1 MSSSP
6 PAESAP
12 YAGQRLGLPVAGR
25 GSAAGWGRRFLALL
39 VDWIASVL
47 VAAVVVGPRVLS
59 SRGWEAWAPMMVF
72 LVEATAL
79 TALAGGSFGQLVVRV
94 AVVRSDRR
102 PVSLLAALLRTAMVC
117 LVVPPLIYDRDQ
129 RGLHDLATGTVAV
142 RR

>member
-25 GSAAGWGRRFLALL
+25 GSVAGWGRRFLALL

>member
-25 GSAAGWGRRFLALL
+25 GSVAGWGRRFLALL

-59 SRGWEAWAPMMVF
+59 SRGWEAWAPMLVF

-94 AVVRSDRR
+94 AVIRSDRR

>member
-6 PAESAP
+6 PAESAQ

-25 GSAAGWGRRFLALL
+25 GSVAGWGRRFLALL

-59 SRGWEAWAPMMVF
+59 SRGWEAWAPMLVF

-94 AVVRSDRR
+94 AVIRSDRR

>member
-1 MSSSP
+1 VSSSP
-6 PAESAP
+6 PAESAQ

-25 GSAAGWGRRFLALL
+25 GSVAGWGRRFLALL

-59 SRGWEAWAPMMVF
+59 SRGWEAWAPMLVF

-94 AVVRSDRR
+94 AVIRSDRR